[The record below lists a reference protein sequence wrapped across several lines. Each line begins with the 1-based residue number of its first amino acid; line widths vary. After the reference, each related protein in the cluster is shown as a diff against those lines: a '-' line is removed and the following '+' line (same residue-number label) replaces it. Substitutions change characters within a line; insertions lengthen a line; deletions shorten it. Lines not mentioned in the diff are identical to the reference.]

1 MVFLYP
7 IFAQEKK
14 GIERHMSKL
23 CKEIGVFV
31 ASGDGGPHAEFGSRT
46 LGRGSYLSLRS
57 QMLKCLRK
65 VDPAV
70 SWQSVHL
77 ENRSSRENNKHL
89 LFNYYLILIVRTL
102 LIILLF
108 VESPHD
114 YLFY

>member
-7 IFAQEKK
+7 IFAQEQK
-14 GIERHMSKL
+14 GIERHMPKL
-23 CKEIGVFV
+23 CKEIVVFV

-46 LGRGSYLSLRS
+46 PGRGSYLSLRS

-89 LFNYYLILIVRTL
+89 LFNYYLILVVRTL
-102 LIILLF
+102 LITLLL
-108 VESPHD
+108 VESPP
-114 YLFY
+114 